1 MALVTVRHRVRI
13 RIATCLLGCIF
24 VISSPLH
31 GYAFLQHEKKVYG
44 VIGEADMY
52 NTNIEVYH
60 TFREPTPI
68 LDSSDE
74 AKIYWTLLKKAF
86 FPNLALF
93 EFGVYPMPCF
103 GVYLKEYHRSLY
115 NSMEIS
121 KGFNLV
127 HSATVGFEEP
137 YAYSLFFGN
146 IAHFQKKGQGN
157 TPGKAY
163 MGYLLSLGDYHIHQD
178 EMIMTKWMELEWKI
192 KGEFTD
198 DEKTMDWSFR
208 VGAKFYEHVDIRDS
222 LYIALKRNR
231 IDFFQKKFSFTKN
244 SSFEWMY
251 RFDDRTYQAR
261 SISMIY
267 GKSLVI
273 GKSKHALNMSVGFV
287 WEIATPYHDS
297 LQWLAE
303 QDSQELQILV
313 RPQFMF

>member
-1 MALVTVRHRVRI
+1 MTSVTPRHPMSI
-13 RIATCLLGCIF
+13 RIAILFLGCISL
-24 VISSPLH
+24 IASPLY
-31 GYAFLQHEKKVYG
+31 GYTFLQHEKKVYG
-44 VIGEADMY
+44 VMGEADMY

-60 TFREPTPI
+60 TFRESTPV

-74 AKIYWTLLKKAF
+74 TKIYWMLLKKAF

-93 EFGVYPMPCF
+93 EFGVYPMPCL

-115 NSMEIS
+115 DSFAIS
-121 KGFNLV
+121 KDINLIHCATIGFD
-127 HSATVGFEEP
+127 EP

-146 IAHFQKKGQGN
+146 IAHFQKKGNEN

-163 MGYLLSLGDYHIHQD
+163 MGYLLSTGDYHIHQD
-178 EMIMTKWMELEWKI
+178 EMITTKWTELEWKI

-208 VGAKFYEHVDIRDS
+208 LGAKFFEHPEINDNF
-222 LYIALKRNR
+222 YISLKRNR
-231 IDFFQKKFSFTKN
+231 IDFFQKGFSFTKN

-251 RFDDRTYQAR
+251 RCDNISYQAQ

-273 GKSKHALNMSVGFV
+273 GKSKHALNLSVGFV
-287 WEIATPYHDS
+287 WEMTTPYHNS
-297 LQWLAE
+297 LKWLA
-303 QDSQELQILV
+303 DSQGIQVVI